1 MGIFFK
7 VLTVTTKEDDSM
19 LSADIWGRGGDPGA
33 CVCAKSLSDVWFCVT
48 SMDCSPQGSSVHGI
62 LQASILEWVAVPSSR
77 GFSLARDWTH
87 VSYISFIGRQALLP
101 PAPSGKPRYLALN
114 GGVWWGAHPPAYS
127 WVEPHGHRVCVWLK
141 VRIAWYE
148 S

>member
-1 MGIFFK
+1 
-7 VLTVTTKEDDSM
+7 
-19 LSADIWGRGGDPGA
+19 
-33 CVCAKSLSDVWFCVT
+33 
-48 SMDCSPQGSSVHGI
+48 MDCSPQGSSVHGI

-114 GGVWWGAHPPAYS
+114 GGVW
-127 WVEPHGHRVCVWLK
+127 
-141 VRIAWYE
+141 
-148 S
+148 